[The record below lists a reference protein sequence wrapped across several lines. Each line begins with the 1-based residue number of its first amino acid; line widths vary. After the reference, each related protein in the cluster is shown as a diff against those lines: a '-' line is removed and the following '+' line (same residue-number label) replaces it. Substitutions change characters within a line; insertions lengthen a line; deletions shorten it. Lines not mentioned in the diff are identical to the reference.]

1 MSLAAVLAT
10 GFFAGGVSCAAV
22 QGGLLTGLVTRQH
35 NARTAQRESMS
46 ATSGRRSGNPAVRAK
61 VKEAPPPSGVGGLAL
76 VRLGDDVAPVAGFLA
91 GKLVSHTLLGALLGG
106 VGTAVQ
112 LSAHGRALMQ
122 VAAGVLIVCFG
133 LAQLKVP
140 GFRGFTITPPASWM
154 RLVRGRSRSQAA
166 FAPAVLGFATILV
179 PCGVTLSVMALAL
192 ASGSPAYGAAT
203 MAVFVVGTSPLFTL
217 IGYLA
222 RKAAT
227 AWQGKLAL
235 ATGLVLVGMGLYT
248 LNGGL
253 TLAGSPLAA
262 RNLSQT
268 LGFAEAAADSA
279 TVTAEQGIQTA
290 AITVAPGSYSP
301 ANVQVESG
309 VPTTLVF
316 RSENATGCERALVI
330 PALGFEKVL
339 PANGDTAVDVGVLE
353 PGRIDYSCAMG
364 MYSGTI
370 TVK

>member
-35 NARTAQRESMS
+35 DARAEP
-46 ATSGRRSGNPAVRAK
+46 SGSTGGSSNRRSGNPAIKTAARQDAAT
-61 VKEAPPPSGVGGLAL
+61 APGLL
-76 VRLGDDVAPVAGFLA
+76 SRLGDDLAPVAGFLT

-106 VGTAVQ
+106 IGTAVQ
-112 LSAHGRALMQ
+112 LSAHGRALAQ
-122 VAAGVLIVCFG
+122 IAAGILIVCFG
-133 LAQLKVP
+133 LAQLNVP
-140 GFRGFTITPPASWM
+140 GFRGFTVTPPASWL
-154 RLVRGRSRSQAA
+154 RLVRGRARSQAA

-192 ASGSPAYGAAT
+192 TSGSPAYGAAT

-217 IGYLA
+217 IGYAA

-227 AWQGKLAL
+227 AWREKLAI
-235 ATGLVLVGMGLYT
+235 ATGIVLLGMGLHT

-268 LGFAEAAADSA
+268 FGFAEAAADSSS
-279 TVTAEQGIQTA
+279 VTAAEGTQTA
-290 AITVAPGSYSP
+290 VITVEPGRYSP
-301 ANVQVESG
+301 ANVLVKAG
-309 VPTTLVF
+309 VPTTLIF
-316 RSENATGCERALVI
+316 RAENAAGCERALVI
-330 PALGFEKVL
+330 PALGFEQVL
-339 PANGDTAVDVGVLE
+339 PENGDTEVDAGVLK
-353 PGRIDYSCAMG
+353 PGKIDYSCAMG
-364 MYSGTI
+364 MYGGTI